1 MLELILN
8 YTLAFIMW
16 LVIARAIMSLFT
28 TDMNNFI
35 YAMLYKSTEPLYR
48 VARNVFPKGTTF
60 FYFNYNNHF
69 KNHHYKTI
77 IVTLYGKFFQSGLSI

>member
-35 YAMLYKSTEPLYR
+35 YAMLYKSTDR
-48 VARNVFPKGTTF
+48 KSVV
-60 FYFNYNNHF
+60 
-69 KNHHYKTI
+69 
-77 IVTLYGKFFQSGLSI
+77 

>member
-48 VARNVFPKGTTF
+48 VARKVFPKGTTF
-60 FYFNYNNHF
+60 FIL
-69 KNHHYKTI
+69 I
-77 IVTLYGKFFQSGLSI
+77 IIIILRIIIIKLL

>member
-60 FYFNYNNHF
+60 FILI
-69 KNHHYKTI
+69 TI
-77 IVTLYGKFFQSGLSI
+77 IILRIIIIKLL